1 MRLGTPLVVG
11 LLMIVAMYLVQTLA
25 ITAVVLLVRSE
36 LRADVAGLWSRNVLI
51 AGRVLAA
58 ITIAQLVQIAAWAAV
73 FVGCGEFDNF
83 ASAFYHSAVNF
94 TTLGYG
100 DVIMS
105 PAWKLL
111 GPLEAVAGLLMLGV
125 STAVLFAVID
135 VLIRRDPAVAPVP

>member
-11 LLMIVAMYLVQTLA
+11 LLMIVAMFLVQTLA
-25 ITAVVLLVRSE
+25 ITAVVLLMRSQ
-36 LRADVAGLWSRNVLI
+36 LRANVASHWRRNVLI
-51 AGRVLAA
+51 AGRVLAV
-58 ITIAQLVQIAAWAAV
+58 ITAAKLVQIAAWAAV
-73 FVGCGEFDNF
+73 FVGCGEFADF

-100 DVIMS
+100 DVVMS

-111 GPLEAVAGLLMLGV
+111 GPLEAVAGMLMLGV

-135 VLIRRDPAVAPVP
+135 VVIRRDPAVAPVP